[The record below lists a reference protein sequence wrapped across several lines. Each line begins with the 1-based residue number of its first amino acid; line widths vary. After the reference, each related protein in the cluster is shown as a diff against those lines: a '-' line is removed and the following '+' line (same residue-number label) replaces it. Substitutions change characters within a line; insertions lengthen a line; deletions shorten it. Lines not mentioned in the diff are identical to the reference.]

1 MKRIDLHTHA
11 TAAAGSCTPTE
22 VMEAAVNAGL
32 AAVALTDHDTMQG
45 VPEAMEAA
53 EKLDIECIPGIE
65 LSAVYGD
72 REVHIV
78 GLFLDPRD
86 SVLAKRLDS
95 FRQIRKQRNLRMIE
109 KMQAAGVDITME
121 KVRDLEGDAVI
132 TRANLAR
139 YLVHV
144 GYAVSI
150 KEVFDKYLSPGL
162 PFYVPKTGVTPE
174 DAVRAIRDG
183 GGTAILAHPLLY
195 DFTPAQLDTCIE
207 LLKNYGLQ
215 GMETYYSTY
224 SPADERNMKRL
235 ADRHGLLW
243 SGGSDFHGVS
253 GRFPET
259 LGLFSVQEQQVA
271 DFLALG
277 KKKGIL

>member
-1 MKRIDLHTHA
+1 MKRIDLHTHS
-11 TAAAGSCTPTE
+11 TASDGSCTPTE

-215 GMETYYSTY
+215 GIETYYSTY

-243 SGGSDFHGVS
+243 SGGSDFHG
-253 GRFPET
+253 
-259 LGLFSVQEQQVA
+259 SVKPHIQI
-271 DFLALG
+271 G
-277 KKKGIL
+277 KGMGYLVIPYDILDKLRG

>member
-1 MKRIDLHTHA
+1 MKRIDLHTHS
-11 TAAAGSCTPTE
+11 TASDGSCTPTE

-53 EKLDIECIPGIE
+53 EKLDIECIPGID

-215 GMETYYSTY
+215 GIETYYSTY

-243 SGGSDFHGVS
+243 SGGSDFHG
-253 GRFPET
+253 
-259 LGLFSVQEQQVA
+259 SVKPHIQI
-271 DFLALG
+271 G
-277 KKKGIL
+277 KGMGHLVIPYDILDKLRG

>member
-1 MKRIDLHTHA
+1 MKRIDLHTHS
-11 TAAAGSCTPTE
+11 TVSDGSCTPTE

-215 GMETYYSTY
+215 GIETYYSTY

-243 SGGSDFHGVS
+243 SGGSDFHG
-253 GRFPET
+253 
-259 LGLFSVQEQQVA
+259 SVKPHIQI
-271 DFLALG
+271 G
-277 KKKGIL
+277 KGMGHLVIPYDILDKLRG

>member
-1 MKRIDLHTHA
+1 MKRIDLHTHS
-11 TAAAGSCTPTE
+11 TASDGSCTPTE

-215 GMETYYSTY
+215 GIETYYSTY

-235 ADRHGLLW
+235 ADRHGLHW
-243 SGGSDFHGVS
+243 SGGSDFHG
-253 GRFPET
+253 
-259 LGLFSVQEQQVA
+259 SVKPHIQI
-271 DFLALG
+271 G
-277 KKKGIL
+277 KGMGHLVIPYDILDKLRG

>member
-1 MKRIDLHTHA
+1 MKRIDLHTHS
-11 TAAAGSCTPTE
+11 TASDGSCTPTE

-215 GMETYYSTY
+215 GIETYYSTY

-243 SGGSDFHGVS
+243 SGGSDFHG
-253 GRFPET
+253 
-259 LGLFSVQEQQVA
+259 SVKPHIQI
-271 DFLALG
+271 G
-277 KKKGIL
+277 KGMGHLVIPYDILDKLRG

>member
-1 MKRIDLHTHA
+1 MKRIDLHTHS
-11 TAAAGSCTPTE
+11 TASDGSCTPTE

-95 FRQIRKQRNLRMIE
+95 FRHIRKQRNLRMIE

-215 GMETYYSTY
+215 GIETYYSTY

-243 SGGSDFHGVS
+243 SGGSDFHG
-253 GRFPET
+253 
-259 LGLFSVQEQQVA
+259 SVKPHIQI
-271 DFLALG
+271 G
-277 KKKGIL
+277 KGMGHLVIPYDILDKLRG

>member
-1 MKRIDLHTHA
+1 MKRIDLHTHS
-11 TAAAGSCTPTE
+11 TASDGSCTPTE

-150 KEVFDKYLSPGL
+150 KEAFDKYLSPGL

-215 GMETYYSTY
+215 GIETYYSTY

-243 SGGSDFHGVS
+243 SGGSDFHG
-253 GRFPET
+253 
-259 LGLFSVQEQQVA
+259 SVKPHIQI
-271 DFLALG
+271 G
-277 KKKGIL
+277 KGMGHLVIPYDILDKLRG

>member
-1 MKRIDLHTHA
+1 MKRIDLHTHS
-11 TAAAGSCTPTE
+11 TASDGSCTPTE

-32 AAVALTDHDTMQG
+32 VAVALTDHDTMQG

-215 GMETYYSTY
+215 GIETYYSTY

-243 SGGSDFHGVS
+243 SGGSDFHG
-253 GRFPET
+253 
-259 LGLFSVQEQQVA
+259 SVKPHIQI
-271 DFLALG
+271 G
-277 KKKGIL
+277 KGMGHLVIPYDILDKLRG

>member
-1 MKRIDLHTHA
+1 MKRIDLHTHS
-11 TAAAGSCTPTE
+11 TASDGSCTPTE

-109 KMQAAGVDITME
+109 KCRPPVWIITME
-121 KVRDLEGDAVI
+121 KVRDLEGDAV
-132 TRANLAR
+132 N
-139 YLVHV
+139 H
-144 GYAVSI
+144 
-150 KEVFDKYLSPGL
+150 PGPTL
-162 PFYVPKTGVTPE
+162 PATSFMSAMPF
-174 DAVRAIRDG
+174 
-183 GGTAILAHPLLY
+183 PLKKSLINTCLQACPFMY
-195 DFTPAQLDTCIE
+195 RKPA
-207 LLKNYGLQ
+207 
-215 GMETYYSTY
+215 
-224 SPADERNMKRL
+224 
-235 ADRHGLLW
+235 
-243 SGGSDFHGVS
+243 
-253 GRFPET
+253 
-259 LGLFSVQEQQVA
+259 
-271 DFLALG
+271 
-277 KKKGIL
+277 

>member
-1 MKRIDLHTHA
+1 MYLVHMPFFNYMFFSSRKCYTIDKQYNF
-11 TAAAGSCTPTE
+11 E
-22 VMEAAVNAGL
+22 I
-32 AAVALTDHDTMQG
+32 
-45 VPEAMEAA
+45 
-53 EKLDIECIPGIE
+53 DIH
-65 LSAVYGD
+65 
-72 REVHIV
+72 R
-78 GLFLDPRD
+78 
-86 SVLAKRLDS
+86 K
-95 FRQIRKQRNLRMIE
+95 IRKQRNLRMIE

-215 GMETYYSTY
+215 GIETYYSTY

-243 SGGSDFHGVS
+243 SGGSDFHG
-253 GRFPET
+253 
-259 LGLFSVQEQQVA
+259 SVKPHIQI
-271 DFLALG
+271 G
-277 KKKGIL
+277 KGMGHLVIPYDILDKLRG

>member
-1 MKRIDLHTHA
+1 MKRIDLHTHS
-11 TAAAGSCTPTE
+11 TASDGSCTPTE

-195 DFTPAQLDTCIE
+195 DFTPAQLDTCIK

-215 GMETYYSTY
+215 GIETYYSTY

-243 SGGSDFHGVS
+243 SGGSDFHG
-253 GRFPET
+253 
-259 LGLFSVQEQQVA
+259 SVKPHIQI
-271 DFLALG
+271 G
-277 KKKGIL
+277 KGMGHLVIPYDILDKLRG

>member
-1 MKRIDLHTHA
+1 MKRIDLHTHS
-11 TAAAGSCTPTE
+11 TASDGSCTPTE

-78 GLFLDPRD
+78 GLFLDPRN

-215 GMETYYSTY
+215 GIETYYSTY

-243 SGGSDFHGVS
+243 SGGSDFHG
-253 GRFPET
+253 
-259 LGLFSVQEQQVA
+259 SVKPHIQI
-271 DFLALG
+271 G
-277 KKKGIL
+277 KGMGHLVIPYDILDKLRG

>member
-1 MKRIDLHTHA
+1 MKRIDLHTHS
-11 TAAAGSCTPTE
+11 TASDGSCTPTE

-174 DAVRAIRDG
+174 DAVRAIRG
-183 GGTAILAHPLLY
+183 GGPAILAHPLLY

-215 GMETYYSTY
+215 GIETYYSTY

-243 SGGSDFHGVS
+243 SGGSDFHG
-253 GRFPET
+253 
-259 LGLFSVQEQQVA
+259 SVKPHIQI
-271 DFLALG
+271 G
-277 KKKGIL
+277 KGMGHLVIPYDILDKLRG

>member
-1 MKRIDLHTHA
+1 MKRIDLHTHS
-11 TAAAGSCTPTE
+11 TASDGSCTPTE

-215 GMETYYSTY
+215 GIETYYSTH

-243 SGGSDFHGVS
+243 SGGSDFHG
-253 GRFPET
+253 
-259 LGLFSVQEQQVA
+259 SVKPHIQI
-271 DFLALG
+271 G
-277 KKKGIL
+277 KGMGHLVIPYDILDKLRG

>member
-1 MKRIDLHTHA
+1 
-11 TAAAGSCTPTE
+11 
-22 VMEAAVNAGL
+22 MEAAVNAGL

-215 GMETYYSTY
+215 GIETYYSTY

-243 SGGSDFHGVS
+243 SGGSDFHG
-253 GRFPET
+253 
-259 LGLFSVQEQQVA
+259 SVKPHIQI
-271 DFLALG
+271 G
-277 KKKGIL
+277 KGMGHLVIPYDILDKLRG

>member
-1 MKRIDLHTHA
+1 MKRIDLHTHS
-11 TAAAGSCTPTE
+11 TASDGSCTPTE

-109 KMQAAGVDITME
+109 KMLAAGVDITME

-215 GMETYYSTY
+215 GIETYYSTY

-243 SGGSDFHGVS
+243 SGGSDFHG
-253 GRFPET
+253 
-259 LGLFSVQEQQVA
+259 SVKPHIQI
-271 DFLALG
+271 G
-277 KKKGIL
+277 KGMGHLVIPYDILDKLRG

>member
-1 MKRIDLHTHA
+1 MKRIDLHTHS
-11 TAAAGSCTPTE
+11 TASDGSCTPTE

-78 GLFLDPRD
+78 GLFLDPRN

-121 KVRDLEGDAVI
+121 KVRDLEGAAVI

-144 GYAVSI
+144 GYAVAI
-150 KEVFDKYLSPGL
+150 KEVFDKYQSPGL

-183 GGTAILAHPLLY
+183 GGTAIVAHPLLY

-215 GMETYYSTY
+215 GIETYYSTY

-243 SGGSDFHGVS
+243 SGGSDFHG
-253 GRFPET
+253 
-259 LGLFSVQEQQVA
+259 SVKPHIQI
-271 DFLALG
+271 G
-277 KKKGIL
+277 KGMGHLVIPYDILDKLRG

>member
-1 MKRIDLHTHA
+1 MKRIDLHTHS
-11 TAAAGSCTPTE
+11 TASDGSCTPTE

-215 GMETYYSTY
+215 GIETYYSTY

-243 SGGSDFHGVS
+243 SDGSDFHG
-253 GRFPET
+253 
-259 LGLFSVQEQQVA
+259 SVKPHIQI
-271 DFLALG
+271 G
-277 KKKGIL
+277 KGMGHLVIPYDILDKLRG

>member
-1 MKRIDLHTHA
+1 MKRIDLHTHS
-11 TAAAGSCTPTE
+11 TASDGSCTPTE

-45 VPEAMEAA
+45 VSEAMEAA

-215 GMETYYSTY
+215 GIETYYSTY

-243 SGGSDFHGVS
+243 SGGSDFHG
-253 GRFPET
+253 
-259 LGLFSVQEQQVA
+259 SVKPHIQI
-271 DFLALG
+271 G
-277 KKKGIL
+277 KGMGHLVIPYDILDKLRG

>member
-1 MKRIDLHTHA
+1 MKRIDLHTHS
-11 TAAAGSCTPTE
+11 TASDGSCTPTE

-183 GGTAILAHPLLY
+183 GTAILAHPLLY

-215 GMETYYSTY
+215 GIETYYSTY

-243 SGGSDFHGVS
+243 SGGSDFHG
-253 GRFPET
+253 
-259 LGLFSVQEQQVA
+259 SVKPHIQI
-271 DFLALG
+271 G
-277 KKKGIL
+277 KGMGHLVIPYDILDKLRG